1 VVDKIKNE
9 RDAMVMARIKLREM
23 ARQIEDSIND
33 KEIVEF
39 AKVVKG
45 FFYSTPVLPIDMFQY
60 EKINSKSKVLV
71 SALVD
76 VATKKIGKEKLIAY
90 IDSTLENLEA
100 SWASIIQ
107 SYEKLKIDSISPP
120 KFVRKRQPKKTISR

>member
-1 VVDKIKNE
+1 
-9 RDAMVMARIKLREM
+9 
-23 ARQIEDSIND
+23 
-33 KEIVEF
+33 
-39 AKVVKG
+39 
-45 FFYSTPVLPIDMFQY
+45 
-60 EKINSKSKVLV
+60 VLV

-100 SWASIIQ
+100 SWASIVQ